1 MCIFYISRKQKNDKC
16 LGTILKI
23 ISYSSAYL
31 PAKNNYYNILVI
43 QVRNTCKIFVDDV
56 APIEPKVVFH
66 IDILLK

>member
-43 QVRNTCKIFVDDV
+43 RM
-56 APIEPKVVFH
+56 APIEPKKVVFH

>member
-43 QVRNTCKIFVDDV
+43 RNTCKIFVDDV
-56 APIEPKVVFH
+56 VLI
-66 IDILLK
+66 IC